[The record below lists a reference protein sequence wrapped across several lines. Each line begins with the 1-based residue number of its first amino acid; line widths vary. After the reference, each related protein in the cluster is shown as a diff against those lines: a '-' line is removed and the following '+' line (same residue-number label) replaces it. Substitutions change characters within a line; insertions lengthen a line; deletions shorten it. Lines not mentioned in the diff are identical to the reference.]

1 MHLVIITKTLPPG
14 ICGIADHSILL
25 AQAIEDKGHV
35 VSLIAGEGAEAQGI
49 TIVKEFWREPGLRS
63 LEKILAK
70 LKPDHVLLQY
80 TPLSFSASRWHQ
92 NRDLVEFW
100 ARCGKRWPTSL
111 ILHESY
117 FRAWWHPPSLL
128 RGTVEKVQ
136 MKRLASGS
144 YCVFTASEPLL
155 QEIDHW
161 SGNFQRKLLPIGSN
175 LPCDSIRRAQ
185 QRTQVGVNDSEMVL
199 TLFSGGVNLLKCK
212 CYVEAVDAVM
222 KKNRVPVRWLLLGGV
237 KPEWFSLSSPVLAPG
252 FLPPNE
258 LSAYLQITDVFLM
271 PHISGLSAKRGTLI
285 AALQHGLPVVGT
297 EGPMTDR
304 FWRDA
309 PGVVLTSML
318 GKNRFADAVYDL
330 TTSEERRV
338 TLGQQNRRLFEE
350 RLTWPRIAG
359 TLLEALS

>member
-14 ICGIADHSILL
+14 NCGIADHSILL
-25 AQAIEDKGHV
+25 AQAIAEKGHV
-35 VSLIAGEGAEAQGI
+35 VSLIAGDGAEASGVS
-49 TIVKEFWREPGLRS
+49 IVKEFWREPGMRS
-63 LEKILAK
+63 LEQILTN
-70 LKPDHVLLQY
+70 LRPDHVLLQY
-80 TPLSFSASRWHQ
+80 TPLMFSVDRWYQ
-92 NRDLVEFW
+92 NPHLMEFW
-100 ARCGKRWPTSL
+100 SRCGRLWPTSL

-117 FRAWWHPPSLL
+117 FRAWWHPSSLL
-128 RGTVEKVQ
+128 KGAMEKVQ

-144 YCVFTASEPLL
+144 CCVFTASEPLL

-199 TLFSGGVNLLKCK
+199 TLFGGGVSLLKRNR
-212 CYVEAVDAVM
+212 YVEAVDAVM

-258 LSAYLQITDVFLM
+258 LSAYLQIADVFLM

-309 PGVVLTSML
+309 PGVVLTPMP
-318 GKNRFADAVYDL
+318 GKNQFADAVYDL
-330 TTSEERRV
+330 TASEEWRAS
-338 TLGQQNRRLFEE
+338 LGQQNRRLFEE
-350 RLTWPRIAG
+350 RFTWPGIAG
-359 TLLEALS
+359 TLLETLS